1 MSLIITEEKYLDN
14 LLEAIINLE
23 TGNVIYFVN
32 SKQVDLDEISQTN
45 IPIYIILSTLGMQLR
60 FEKEMRDE
68 AK

>member
-23 TGNVIYFVN
+23 TGNVIYFLN

-68 AK
+68 SK